1 VIVKFKGHVEEI
13 KDDSIHLYVNGI
25 TYKIF
30 ATTRDL
36 NLITEDSK
44 TIEVHVNQIFRDDGN
59 FFFGFLDLNEKIMFE
74 NLIKVHGVGG
84 KMALNILSIMNI
96 KELIQSVQQ
105 NKLLNFK
112 KISGVGNKLAQRLI
126 NEMKDKIETTLFDE
140 NIKSSSIYEK
150 KLQDL
155 TSCLVNLGFQNKIS
169 EDVAISVISE
179 NSDNELENLI
189 PKALKL
195 IKTK

>member
-1 VIVKFKGHVEEI
+1 
-13 KDDSIHLYVNGI
+13 
-25 TYKIF
+25 
-30 ATTRDL
+30 
-36 NLITEDSK
+36 
-44 TIEVHVNQIFRDDGN
+44 
-59 FFFGFLDLNEKIMFE
+59 MFE

-126 NEMKDKIETTLFDE
+126 NEMKDKIETTIFDE
-140 NIKSSSIYEK
+140 NIKSSSINEK